1 MGASLLAVAKSIY
14 YIMSSTF
21 HKVKKKLN
29 KILALFRNGY
39 SVYLIHSVVS
49 HPGADDLS
57 STTKTAIN
65 VRKKRNDFVLFNK
78 EKQNQ
83 RKVRPSAPQ
92 AYQCKVTHS
101 IGTATQMQLEV
112 ILAGNRIAI
121 SLSHPLLVKQRQL
134 KSQ

>member
-49 HPGADDLS
+49 HLGADGLS

-65 VRKKRNDFVLFNK
+65 FRLFFRQKKKNDFVFFNK

-83 RKVRPSAPQ
+83 RKVRPSVYTTGIP
-92 AYQCKVTHS
+92 
-101 IGTATQMQLEV
+101 M
-112 ILAGNRIAI
+112 
-121 SLSHPLLVKQRQL
+121 
-134 KSQ
+134 

>member
-49 HPGADDLS
+49 HLGADGLS

-65 VRKKRNDFVLFNK
+65 VRKKKNDFVLFNK

-92 AYQCKVTHS
+92 GYQCKVTHS

-121 SLSHPLLVKQRQL
+121 SFL
-134 KSQ
+134 

>member
-49 HPGADDLS
+49 HLGADDLS

-65 VRKKRNDFVLFNK
+65 VRKKKNDFVLFNK

-83 RKVRPSAPQ
+83 RKVHPSAPQ

>member
-1 MGASLLAVAKSIY
+1 MVSVPPRKRQ
-14 YIMSSTF
+14 STF
-21 HKVKKKLN
+21 AFSSAKK
-29 KILALFRNGY
+29 
-39 SVYLIHSVVS
+39 
-49 HPGADDLS
+49 
-57 STTKTAIN
+57 
-65 VRKKRNDFVLFNK
+65 NDFVLFNK

>member
-29 KILALFRNGY
+29 GY

-49 HPGADDLS
+49 HLGADGLS

-65 VRKKRNDFVLFNK
+65 VRKKK
-78 EKQNQ
+78 K
-83 RKVRPSAPQ
+83 
-92 AYQCKVTHS
+92 
-101 IGTATQMQLEV
+101 
-112 ILAGNRIAI
+112 
-121 SLSHPLLVKQRQL
+121 
-134 KSQ
+134 

>member
-49 HPGADDLS
+49 HLGADGLS

-65 VRKKRNDFVLFNK
+65 FRLFFRKKKKMILCFLIKRNKTK
-78 EKQNQ
+78 EKS
-83 RKVRPSAPQ
+83 VRLHHRHTNV
-92 AYQCKVTHS
+92 K
-101 IGTATQMQLEV
+101 
-112 ILAGNRIAI
+112 
-121 SLSHPLLVKQRQL
+121 LLIQ
-134 KSQ
+134 

>member
-65 VRKKRNDFVLFNK
+65 VRKKKMILCYLIKRNKTK
-78 EKQNQ
+78 EKS
-83 RKVRPSAPQ
+83 VRLHHRHTNV
-92 AYQCKVTHS
+92 K
-101 IGTATQMQLEV
+101 
-112 ILAGNRIAI
+112 
-121 SLSHPLLVKQRQL
+121 LLIQ
-134 KSQ
+134 